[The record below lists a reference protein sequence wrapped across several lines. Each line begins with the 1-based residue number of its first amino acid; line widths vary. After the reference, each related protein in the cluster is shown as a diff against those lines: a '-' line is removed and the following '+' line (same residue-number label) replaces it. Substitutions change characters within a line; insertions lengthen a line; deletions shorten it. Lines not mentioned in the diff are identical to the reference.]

1 MSIFDINFINSQ
13 FSYNI
18 ILDCANQGADQ
29 IRLRGYPH
37 STYITLNSPVLKN
50 TDQHGLIVGTVKNI
64 GELVKYNI
72 PIENKSTVKWGF
84 FIPSAA
90 GIKTLKE
97 FVESGKVYTH
107 TYIIII

>member
-1 MSIFDINFINSQ
+1 M
-13 FSYNI
+13 
-18 ILDCANQGADQ
+18 DCANQGPDQ

-84 FIPSAA
+84 FIPSAT

-97 FVESGKVYTH
+97 FVESGKVIHTH
-107 TYIIII
+107 THTHMSS